1 MQRRRQKKLV
11 PLLRFSRIDAFQQHV
26 SDVDLRLRLVTRN
39 GPAQGYGGVPR
50 ASEWSHAALNS
61 KAMPLSATFQGS

>member
-11 PLLRFSRIDAFQQHV
+11 RLLRFSRIDAFQQHV

-39 GPAQGYGGVPR
+39 GPRRATVACHEPR
-50 ASEWSHAALNS
+50 NGHML
-61 KAMPLSATFQGS
+61 P